1 MSKSKK
7 AQVWASRA
15 YMDSTRVKGFT
26 ADPLPSGVTP
36 GELAKRNE
44 AGEAMPEEYFPA
56 EVFAE
61 YPDKWEKKQPD
72 LIFLAAGPL
81 VVSSACADILRKF
94 DLGQSSLY
102 PVRLFQHNRTTPVE
116 GDYFCLNIGERKDA
130 FLPEQTPRVKIL
142 GNEQMKMRPNL
153 LDDEIAVSSVAL
165 EGPDLW
171 ANPPLTR
178 VFFLSDRLTQ
188 ALRAAKMSR
197 VFGFRTCRVV
207 DTG

>member
-1 MSKSKK
+1 MSKSQK

-15 YMDSTRVKGFT
+15 YMDSSRVKGFT
-26 ADPLPSGVTP
+26 ADPLPNGITP

-44 AGEAMPEEYFPA
+44 AGEAMPAGYFPT
-56 EVFAE
+56 EIFAE
-61 YPDKWEKKQPD
+61 HPDKREKKQSD
-72 LIFLAAGPL
+72 FFRSGGALI
-81 VVSSACADILRKF
+81 VSSACADILRQF

-102 PVRLFQHNRTTPVE
+102 PIRLFQHDRKTPVE
-116 GDYFCLNIGERKDA
+116 GDYFCLNIGERKEA
-130 FLPEQTPRVKIL
+130 FLPEDSLRVKIL

-153 LDDEIAVSSVAL
+153 LDDEIAVSLAAL

-178 VFFLSDRLTQ
+178 VFFLSDRPTQ